1 MTLTKA
7 TYAMIL
13 GGFINVMDYG
23 AVGDGVTDDITAINA
38 AIAYAKA
45 TPNIKGVFFPS
56 GNYKVTSSIDARGNF
71 GTGLELWGFRATITS
86 TSNAPAL
93 KLNGR
98 VPDTP
103 PAVRMNAYVHGFV
116 FVGPGKA
123 STSSVGI
130 EVARGAN
137 VVVENCQ
144 IYNFYKGI
152 YCYGNLISNYSNI
165 YINGCFYGLDI
176 SPDSPIE
183 FAPNDLHF
191 TNCQIVDND
200 RVLRATGFPNGAMTF
215 IGCELEGNN
224 LSGNTTDGVKVIDFS
239 NAGKTTFIGCHIEAN
254 PGQYNIYYDS
264 AKRSLNIIGCEVIPG
279 DSCGTVVEINN
290 ASGSAELFV
299 EGSRVTNNVGVAQIN
314 VGTNCYAFIV
324 GDTAGYVAG
333 PNVVRVVE
341 GAYASNTVWKALLGG
356 PGGSTLFT
364 VNRTG
369 GAEFEP
375 GTTNTQS
382 LGTNSLRW
390 ARVFSSSMILTD
402 GVTAPTTLAGNA
414 QIYVDAADGDLKVI
428 FGDGTVKTIVTDT

>member
-1 MTLTKA
+1 MSLTKA

-13 GGFINVMDYG
+13 GGFVNVMDYG

-123 STSSVGI
+123 NTASVGI

-137 VVVENCQ
+137 VVVKDCQ

-224 LSGNTTDGVKVIDFS
+224 VSGTTTDGAKVIDFS
-239 NAGKTTFIGCHIEAN
+239 NAGKTTFIGCHIEEN

-264 AKRSLNIIGCEVIPG
+264 NRRSLNLIGCEVIPG
-279 DSCGTVVEINN
+279 DNCGTVVEINN
-290 ASGSAELFV
+290 ASGPAELYV
-299 EGSRVTNNVGVAQIN
+299 EGSRVTNNVGSAQIN
-314 VGTNCYAFIV
+314 VGSTCSAHIIGY
-324 GDTAGYVAG
+324 TAGGVTGAQVTRIY
-333 PNVVRVVE
+333 E
-341 GAYASNTVWKALLGG
+341 GTYAANAIWKAAIGAPGSGVLLYG
-356 PGGSTLFT
+356 
-364 VNRTG
+364 NRNG
-369 GAEFEP
+369 VSEIEP
-375 GTTNTQS
+375 GVTNTQS

-390 ARVFSSSMILTD
+390 ARVFSGSMILTD

-414 QIYVDAADGDLKVI
+414 QIYVDAADGDLKII